1 MNYYAWYP
9 ESNAHFFQA
18 MPPSYYPYYGKRPM
32 MMQSMFSKKKSPSG
46 PPRPEITVLPRS
58 IGPIYHPSE
67 NDVLAGRGGRINSH
81 IGNVR
86 FRKLVAM
93 HKADYI
99 SKSTKKFEKAH
110 IAASIVQHI
119 RHLNPPGRFLKED
132 PDGSWFEIGDHKAI
146 KKVGQAL
153 REDAPDVREELE
165 SSSKKSDDKSCQQH
179 EKGAVKQEGNTPKS
193 CQPIVVT
200 IRRPSLREESTES
213 PSYSTKMEQLGGTE
227 KSRSAAATAALEG
240 SGEIAFGRVFYPPP
254 TLDDMEI
261 STTKDASLISG
272 LSSHLTCSI
281 LDQRQQPYRQ
291 HTYSAEY
298 MSRASFQAPS
308 SVASMSINSGSVSFP
323 ASILSD
329 LSETFTAM
337 DIGEPL
343 PIDSLL

>member
-1 MNYYAWYP
+1 
-9 ESNAHFFQA
+9 
-18 MPPSYYPYYGKRPM
+18 M
-32 MMQSMFSKKKSPSG
+32 MMQSMFSKKKSPTG

-99 SKSTKKFEKAH
+99 AKSTKKFEKAH
-110 IAASIVQHI
+110 MAASIVQHI
-119 RHLNPPGRFLKED
+119 RHMNPPGRFLKED

-153 REDAPDVREELE
+153 REDAPDVREEME
-165 SSSKKSDDKSCQQH
+165 SSSKKSDAKSCQ
-179 EKGAVKQEGNTPKS
+179 GAAKQDGCHPNS
-193 CQPIVVT
+193 CEPIVVT
-200 IRRPSLREESTES
+200 IRRPSLREERTSI
-213 PSYSTKMEQLGGTE
+213 PSYSTNMEQLGGTE
-227 KSRSAAATAALEG
+227 KSRSAAASAALEG

-261 STTKDASLISG
+261 STTRDASLISG
-272 LSSHLTCSI
+272 LSSHLS
-281 LDQRQQPYRQ
+281 LDQRQQPCRQ
-291 HTYSAEY
+291 HTYSAEF
-298 MSRASFQAPS
+298 MSKASLQAPS
-308 SVASMSINSGSVSFP
+308 SVASMSVNSGSISFP
-323 ASILSD
+323 ASMLSD

-343 PIDSLL
+343 PMDSLL